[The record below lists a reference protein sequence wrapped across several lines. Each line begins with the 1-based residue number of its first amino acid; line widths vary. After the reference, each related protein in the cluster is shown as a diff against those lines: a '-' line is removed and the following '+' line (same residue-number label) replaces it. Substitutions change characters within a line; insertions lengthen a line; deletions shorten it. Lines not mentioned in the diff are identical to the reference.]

1 MHHRTELLLEAFAR
15 SHNAGPSTSKGI
27 PGIVYNMK
35 THISCALPDSRQN
48 IQYVVAA
55 SDLESILREL
65 INELLN
71 SREEAKKETYVSSS
85 KASAMLGVSKSTL
98 WRWEK
103 EKYLIP
109 TRIGNKLRYRE
120 SDIINLMEGTS
131 HE

>member
-1 MHHRTELLLEAFAR
+1 
-15 SHNAGPSTSKGI
+15 
-27 PGIVYNMK
+27 MK

-65 INELLN
+65 INEVLN